1 MINKTEKVL
10 NKAGTLL
17 LLVLS
22 LSINAQEAQYP
33 NGYFRNPLNIP
44 MQLVA
49 NFGEIRTNHWHMGLD
64 IRTQQRENL
73 PVYAAADG
81 YVAKIKIEP
90 GGFGR
95 AIYINH
101 PNGYTTLY
109 AHLND
114 FFPALEQWVKEQQYL
129 LQSWQVELA
138 IPPAL
143 FPVNKGDFI
152 AYSGNTGGSAGP
164 HVHFEIRDIKTE
176 NCFNPLLFSLPVP
189 DAVPPL
195 ITRLALYDRNRS
207 VYAQSPQLIT
217 LRRAGNVYSLAK
229 AGILKVGTDKISF
242 AIGAVDML
250 SGSPNPKGIYSA
262 QILMDDV
269 MQSTFVLDNIS
280 YDETRYLNAQIDY
293 RYKFNGGAYL
303 QHLSRMPGDK
313 STIYRSTATDGVLY
327 LTDTIIHTVRIEVK
341 DAAQNQSILSFDVQF
356 DSALRKPVPEAAVQK
371 FYPNNVNVFETDLF
385 EAFTS
390 EYTLYDTAT
399 VSYTLSDVLPSG
411 AVSPLH
417 QFMSASIPVHDSV
430 TVRIKPSV
438 VLNIGDRNRV
448 VIKNVS
454 GNNTTVQKAKWQN
467 GWLGASF
474 RQFGTY
480 QAFIDSVPPV
490 FNAPG
495 IGDTIDLRKIPRLVF
510 TPRDNFNTIKSFRA
524 EIDGQW
530 LRFTN
535 DKGRTWIYKFDE
547 HFPPGVHELKV
558 TVEDEA
564 GNITTKTWW
573 CRR

>member
-114 FFPALEQWVKEQQYL
+114 FFPALEQWVKEQQYQ

-176 NCFNPLLFSLPVP
+176 NCFNPLLFSFSIP

-411 AVSPLH
+411 AVSPLY

-454 GNNTTVQKAKWQN
+454 GNNTTVKKAKWQN

-535 DKGRTWIYKFDE
+535 DKSRTWIYKFDE

-558 TVEDEA
+558 MVEDEA